1 MQYIATSILCL
12 VMLIGADAFAMSKMD
27 TFRAFRPAD
36 PIREVGC
43 SFVFYS
49 RLAMLDT
56 RTSTIILSL
65 GR

>member
-36 PIREVGC
+36 PIREVGVVLFC
-43 SFVFYS
+43 IQDCWVLF
-49 RLAMLDT
+49 
-56 RTSTIILSL
+56 RT
-65 GR
+65 

>member
-43 SFVFYS
+43 SFVLSYVGYYFELK
-49 RLAMLDT
+49 RLYYP
-56 RTSTIILSL
+56 
-65 GR
+65 

>member
-43 SFVFYS
+43 SFVLYYVGYYFELK
-49 RLAMLDT
+49 RLYYP
-56 RTSTIILSL
+56 
-65 GR
+65 